1 MNNQRSILALL
12 ALGLMLPASAAEKK
26 ALPAAVVQKEDVPEW
41 AELFGGASLA
51 VVWQSASAASDKI
64 AAALAGRKLEGV
76 ADWAE
81 TIHLAA
87 HALVDQVKLEGA
99 DRALRLK
106 GALAMAARIADD
118 VLEGAN
124 HKEIDETADAFRRLK
139 SALLLS
145 KSRLP
150 RAIVEAPP
158 QEVRFASGAVHGH
171 EEKAQPAK
179 K

>member
-1 MNNQRSILALL
+1 MNIQRLILALL
-12 ALGLMLPASAAEKK
+12 AVGLILPASAAEKK
-26 ALPAAVVQKEDVPEW
+26 ASPAEVAQKGDVPEW

-64 AAALAGRKLEGV
+64 AAALAGGKLEGV

-87 HALVDQVKLEGA
+87 HALSDQVKLDEA
-99 DRALRLK
+99 DRAVRLK
-106 GALAMAARIADD
+106 GSLAMAARIADD

-124 HKEIDETADAFRRLK
+124 HKEIDEAADAYRRLR
-139 SALLLS
+139 SALLLAQ
-145 KSRLP
+145 SRLP
-150 RAIVEAPP
+150 KPIVDAPP
-158 QEVRFASGAVHGH
+158 QEVRFASGAVNGH